1 MILVLDLVVRMCRVW
16 VHQELDLVLVQVL
29 ELEFLV
35 VRLQSHLEELRPL
48 LVFRVSAYE
57 YKCRVSVAR

>member
-48 LVFRVSAYE
+48 LVFRVSALVLVLE
-57 YKCRVSVAR
+57 FAL